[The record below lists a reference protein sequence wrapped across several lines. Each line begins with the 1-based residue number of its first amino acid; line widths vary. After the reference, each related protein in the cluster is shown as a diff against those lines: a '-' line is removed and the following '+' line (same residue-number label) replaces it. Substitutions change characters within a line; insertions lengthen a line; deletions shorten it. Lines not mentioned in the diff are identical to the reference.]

1 MIFDHFLS
9 FEDVDIAL
17 QHTSIDIGDSPLS
30 SSSYRHSSD
39 RKTDYNSNN
48 IENSIKNT
56 NINSHMIN
64 NNFIRNINYLNNGEN
79 NIDKEREREREKER
93 ERERRERVIGEEERV
108 VTELSDNNY
117 SMMVSDGRTDKQVA
131 SPEKKSRNVVIDSNK
146 DKQRDRDR
154 NDVLPSSS
162 SSSSSSSS
170 LKRNT
175 ERYHTRKF
183 LNSTPSSPPH
193 SSSSSSTSS
202 QARTVD
208 CNPFPVLGMT
218 SPILAPHSNFDSPNA
233 SIHHLD
239 DFNESCNDV
248 TSSTLF
254 VRRGSAAKDM
264 LRRASLLSPRGV
276 MNTAM
281 KRKHADMS
289 LVSTT
294 LPHCHAMDGRMRYDD
309 DGEHSSVRV
318 NQSSAEYESS
328 MLDEDEG
335 IHRGS
340 DINMNINRNRNR
352 SSRIRNTSTSTS
364 ACAVLGLSAAQ
375 GMNNGGHAH
384 GQGQGLG
391 HGSFN
396 SNGNSNSSM
405 LGNGN
410 GIGGN
415 GGIGSMRE
423 REREEVEETLFGDF
437 AEGTSR
443 FVTRRPRTDSIR
455 YLTLPPLTYPILPY
469 PILSYSILSSP
480 TLSYPLLLYPILS
493 LHIMLRHVM

>member
-17 QHTSIDIGDSPLS
+17 QHTSIDIGDSPIS

-48 IENSIKNT
+48 IENSIKNNNVNG
-56 NINSHMIN
+56 NIIN

-79 NIDKEREREREKER
+79 IIDREREREREKER
-93 ERERRERVIGEEERV
+93 ERERRERVGEERV
-108 VTELSDNNY
+108 VTELSDNNC
-117 SMMVSDGRTDKQVA
+117 SMIVSDGRTDRQLA
-131 SPEKKSRNVVIDSNK
+131 SLEKKRRNIVIDSNK

-154 NDVLPSSS
+154 NDALPSSS
-162 SSSSSSSS
+162 SSSSSYSSSSS
-170 LKRNT
+170 LLKRNA
-175 ERYHTRKF
+175 EQRYNTRKF
-183 LNSTPSSPPH
+183 LNSTPSPPH
-193 SSSSSSTSS
+193 SSSSSSSTSS

-239 DFNESCNDV
+239 DFIESGNDV

-289 LVSTT
+289 VVSTM
-294 LPHCHAMDGRMRYDD
+294 LPHNGSMIGN
-309 DGEHSSVRV
+309 V
-318 NQSSAEYESS
+318 NV
-328 MLDEDEG
+328 
-335 IHRGS
+335 
-340 DINMNINRNRNR
+340 
-352 SSRIRNTSTSTS
+352 T
-364 ACAVLGLSAAQ
+364 
-375 GMNNGGHAH
+375 GM
-384 GQGQGLG
+384 
-391 HGSFN
+391 
-396 SNGNSNSSM
+396 
-405 LGNGN
+405 
-410 GIGGN
+410 
-415 GGIGSMRE
+415 GIGSMRE

-443 FVTRRPRTDSIR
+443 FVTRRPRADSIR
-455 YLTLPPLTYPILPY
+455 YLTLPYLNLPPLSFPLHSLPF
-469 PILSYSILSSP
+469 PLLSYLFLS
-480 TLSYPLLLYPILS
+480 
-493 LHIMLRHVM
+493 